1 MSVRKDHQ
9 LRACAWDY
17 AAQREDEVAAAA
29 GDLVSLLDT
38 ADQDWYKVKVHGGAG
53 AYRKI
58 KALIP
63 TYTSAVAG
71 VSVSKTAWQ

>member
-1 MSVRKDHQ
+1 MPQ
-9 LRACAWDY
+9 F
-17 AAQREDEVAAAA
+17 EP
-29 GDLVSLLDT
+29 
-38 ADQDWYKVKVHGGAG
+38 KVMETLELMEVHGGSG